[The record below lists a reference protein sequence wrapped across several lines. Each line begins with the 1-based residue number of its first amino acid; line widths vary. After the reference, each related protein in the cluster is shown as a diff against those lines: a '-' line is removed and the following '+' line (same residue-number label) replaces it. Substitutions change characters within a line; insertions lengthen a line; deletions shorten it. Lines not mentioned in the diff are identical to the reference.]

1 MDIRKRLLRRPVRT
15 VLWQIMLIAMSLL
28 ICVSSVLVYAS
39 NRLTTV
45 LDEHHTTIATQQLNI
60 QKIGPGEWRS
70 YPVHLY
76 QEDIDAIKAM
86 DMVKDV
92 DLRTLTGAYIPELSA
107 RIGLINRYGMNLENV
122 DFLNEWGANK
132 SYEKI
137 VIAGTVERTWME
149 SNRSINDYDLTA
161 TGGPEFVEGYSYRAL
176 LNIDQV
182 IVAHEDYR
190 FFPNE
195 QFSGYTGKIIV
206 DISGFYAEGD
216 EIYGENF
223 FEVGETYLL
232 RGCFDPSVA
241 RLGGDPDDIPFS
253 PRLDTSMIAR
263 QGLHYSLKE
272 DNQLVLYTECESEW
286 SNPDA
291 SLADRGMEYILS
303 YGGDRR
309 VVAEKVETSIDDLL
323 ATERWQEIVT
333 LYDQTLHSFPVL
345 GTENLASMYCFTK
358 NEATII
364 DGRMFTE
371 EEYDDGEKVCII
383 SESVATNAGI
393 QIGNIVTFNQFQIP
407 KDYASGNESLDMG
420 IDGFMNNPAIGY
432 EPIPYGFETENETFT
447 VVGIYR
453 LENEWE
459 DSAYSI
465 SPNTIFVPQKAQID
479 GGFGGASYDY
489 EALETHWIS
498 EGDSEEWVEVT
509 DYFTNIVDNGVLGV
523 FMSIILE
530 NGRMADFEEAIK
542 ETDYADRIFLTFDQG
557 YEAAQES
564 VQSVIAMADKLFGF
578 AAAGWVL
585 LLLLYILLGQ
595 SPERKNLG
603 IMRSVGAKPH
613 QARRYLFLSGLLPAA
628 IGVAAGTV
636 LSNTVAKL
644 AQDKLVSLTLTQAR
658 SSAHSGGMVL
668 DNSALAGML
677 AESTLSL
684 QGMLIL
690 AAIQISVIGVLLW
703 LHAAYLAHKK
713 PRKLLGA

>member
-644 AQDKLVSLTLTQAR
+644 AQDKLVSLTLTQAQ